1 MRFGIGVAD
10 AITFG
15 FFSVDSLEVR
25 SEGAKNWQS
34 TYKVDKY
41 SILRLGDQS
50 SGQSNRYDV
59 AIHSLTI
66 WTRKLSEDEIEARFT
81 KGLLE

>member
-1 MRFGIGVAD
+1 MRFGIGGAD
-10 AITFG
+10 AITFV

-25 SEGAKNWQS
+25 SEGAINWQS

-66 WTRKLSEDEIEARFT
+66 WTRKLSDDEIEARFT